1 MCILPPSERWRREIW
16 LLLSQFAGMKLL
28 NGENQVPV
36 FTPDNIAILK
46 SEAVELSR
54 IKILIVLRM
63 RMATDKITNINSLNR
78 IIAECQANT

>member
-1 MCILPPSERWRREIW
+1 
-16 LLLSQFAGMKLL
+16 MKLL

-36 FTPDNIAILK
+36 FTPDNVAILK
-46 SEAVELSR
+46 SEAVKLSR

-63 RMATDKITNINSLNR
+63 RMATDKITNVNSLNR

>member
-1 MCILPPSERWRREIW
+1 
-16 LLLSQFAGMKLL
+16 MKLL

-36 FTPDNIAILK
+36 FAPDNVAILK

-54 IKILIVLRM
+54 IKILVVLRM

>member
-36 FTPDNIAILK
+36 FTPDNVAILK

-54 IKILIVLRM
+54 IKILVVLRM